1 MKIEQGVCALLIDS
15 LAILCESQV
24 LDMKSTW
31 NALNAQYKSETRW
44 ILILDNIRYYRFVYF
59 LNSLLRPLTLAAY
72 CRFISVVCKIDNLN
86 DSEVRSLN

>member
-44 ILILDNIRYYRFVYF
+44 ILIPLILDIIDLSTF